1 MFGVSFQAF
10 AGDNDDVAHNTFIDE
25 SMGVVCYETETGEIV
40 CEGIDEGP
48 HFYPPSVSK

>member
-1 MFGVSFQAF
+1 MLDVSFQAV
-10 AGDNDDVAHNTFIDE
+10 AGDNVDALRNTFIDE